1 MSIPRHALFIV
12 CPVSGF
18 QNQEFSFS
26 LPSPAYVIPLA
37 FSTGRKRLPKRLRT
51 EPGDRNLNMLDKSK
65 KIKEEEKAV
74 LVGLVHK
81 DQTEAQVNEYLDELA
96 FLAETA
102 GAEAM
107 KRFTQKLPH
116 PDSRT
121 FVGKGK
127 LEEIRQY
134 VQAKEVQIVI
144 FDDEL
149 SGAQINNIEKALGVK
164 TIDRSDLILD
174 IFARRAKTAQAR
186 AQVELAQ
193 YQYILP
199 RLRGMWKHLERL
211 GGGIGTRGPGETEIE
226 TDRRI
231 VRDKIS
237 LLKKKLAEIDKQ
249 AYTQRKDRG
258 EFIRVALVGYTNVGK
273 STLMN
278 LLSKRDVFAENKLFA
293 TLDTTTSKVVYE
305 NTPFLLSDTVGFI
318 RKLPHHLVESFK
330 STLDEVREADI
341 LLHVVDVS
349 HPGYEEQIAVV
360 NKTLQELGAAEKPVL
375 TIFNKMDL
383 YEQITFDEWL
393 EEETK
398 KEILHDL
405 YDRWQGE
412 TGGNAVF
419 VSATERRNLDGL
431 RRTILDKVRKLYR
444 VRYPYKTDFFYG
456 EEGEMSDQ

>member
-1 MSIPRHALFIV
+1 MIDKKNSI
-12 CPVSGF
+12 
-18 QNQEFSFS
+18 Q
-26 LPSPAYVIPLA
+26 
-37 FSTGRKRLPKRLRT
+37 
-51 EPGDRNLNMLDKSK
+51 
-65 KIKEEEKAV
+65 KEETAV
-74 LVGLVHK
+74 LVGMVRQ
-81 DQTEAQVNEYLDELA
+81 DQTEQQVQEYLDELA

-102 GAEAM
+102 GAITV
-107 KRFTQKLPH
+107 KRFTQKLAH

-127 LEEIRQY
+127 LEEIRKY
-134 VQAKEVQIVI
+134 VKDKDIRVVI

-149 SGAQINNIEKALGVK
+149 TGAQINNIEKELEVK

-174 IFARRAKTAQAR
+174 IFASRAKTAQAK

-211 GGGIGTRGPGETEIE
+211 GGGIGTRGPGESEIE

-237 LLKKKLAEIDKQ
+237 LLKKRLAEIDKQ
-249 AYTQRKDRG
+249 AFTQRKDRS

-273 STLMN
+273 STIMN

-293 TLDTTTSKVVYE
+293 TLDTTTGKVVFE

-341 LLHVVDVS
+341 LLHVVDIS
-349 HPGYEEQIAVV
+349 HPAYEEQLGVV
-360 NKTLQELGAAEKPVL
+360 NKTLRELNAFDKPTL

-383 YEQITFDEWL
+383 YEKQTFDEWL
-393 EEETK
+393 EESTK
-398 KEILHDL
+398 NEILEDL
-405 YDRWQGE
+405 RERWNNE
-412 TGGNAVF
+412 TNGNAVF
-419 VSATERRNLDGL
+419 ISATEIKNQPAGSQGIELL
-431 RRTILDKVRKLYR
+431 RKRILEKVREMYR
-444 VRYPYKTDFFYG
+444 VRFPYKTEFLY
-456 EEGEMSDQ
+456 

>member
-1 MSIPRHALFIV
+1 MIDKK
-12 CPVSGF
+12 
-18 QNQEFSFS
+18 N
-26 LPSPAYVIPLA
+26 VIQ
-37 FSTGRKRLPKRLRT
+37 
-51 EPGDRNLNMLDKSK
+51 
-65 KIKEEEKAV
+65 KEERAV

-81 DQTEAQVNEYLDELA
+81 DQIEQQVQEYLDELA

-102 GAEAM
+102 GAVTV

-127 LEEIRQY
+127 LEEIAAY
-134 VQAKEVQIVI
+134 VNGKDIRVVI

-149 SGAQINNIEKALGVK
+149 TGAQINNLEKAIGVK
-164 TIDRSDLILD
+164 VIDRSDLILD
-174 IFARRAKTAQAR
+174 IFARRAKTAQAK

-237 LLKKKLAEIDKQ
+237 LLRKRLAEIDKQ
-249 AYTQRKDRG
+249 AFTQRKDRG

-293 TLDTTTSKVVYE
+293 TLDTTTGKVVFDG
-305 NTPFLLSDTVGFI
+305 TPFLLSDTVGFI

-341 LLHVVDVS
+341 LLHVVDIS
-349 HPGYEEQIAVV
+349 HPAYEDQLGVV
-360 NKTLQELGAAEKPVL
+360 NKTLQELNAFEKPTL

-383 YEQITFDEWL
+383 YEKNTFDEWL
-393 EEETK
+393 EESTK
-398 KEILHDL
+398 QEILEDL
-405 YDRWQGE
+405 RERWNNE
-412 TGGNAVF
+412 TNGNAVF
-419 VSATERRNLDGL
+419 VSALEKRNIDQL
-431 RRTILDKVRKLYR
+431 RQTILEKVRTLYR
-444 VRYPYKTDFFYG
+444 IRYPYKTEFLY
-456 EEGEMSDQ
+456 